1 MGGGAA
7 ADDGR
12 GQGSRRG
19 FSARARRAAFLQ
31 AHGHSR
37 KETAKIVGVR
47 PETISVWKRH
57 PQWQL
62 EVDRWRALAE
72 APLDKTQLRLQLEAA
87 AATIEA
93 LAHLRLIIDSAT
105 KRVRTPTGIKEE
117 PDWPT
122 KVKAIRLVLTT
133 AFAAI
138 PEFRAG
144 ASQAPPDR
152 RTRRIVP

>member
-1 MGGGAA
+1 MGGAVEE
-7 ADDGR
+7 DSR
-12 GQGSRRG
+12 GQGSRRS
-19 FSARARRAAFLQ
+19 FSARAQRAAFLH

-37 KETAKIVGVR
+37 KETATIVGVR

-72 APLDKTQLRLQLEAA
+72 EPLDKTQLRLQLEAA
-87 AATIEA
+87 EATIEA
-93 LAHLRLIIDSAT
+93 LAHLRLIMGSAT

-122 KVKAIRLVLTT
+122 QLKAIRLALTT

-138 PEFRAG
+138 PELRFG
-144 ASQAPPDR
+144 ARQSPPDR
-152 RTRRIVP
+152 RTLRIVP

>member
-1 MGGGAA
+1 MGGAA
-7 ADDGR
+7 ADDSR
-12 GQGSRRG
+12 GQGSRRS
-19 FSARARRAAFLQ
+19 FSARARRAAFLH

-37 KETAKIVGVR
+37 KETATIVGVR

-72 APLDKTQLRLQLEAA
+72 EPLDKTQMRLQLEAA
-87 AATIEA
+87 ETTIEA
-93 LAHLRLIIDSAT
+93 LAPLRLIMGSAT

-117 PDWPT
+117 PDWT
-122 KVKAIRLVLTT
+122 TQLKAIRLALTT

-144 ASQAPPDR
+144 ASQTPPDR
-152 RTRRIVP
+152 RTLRIVP